1 MLTNKK
7 NTRERIGLSIA
18 ATTSSEAIA
27 AIVAAEK
34 AGVRQVWMNQGGL
47 SPDTL
52 TIFAAAAAQ
61 TECIRMGTAIVP
73 TYPRHPLAL
82 AQQALALHDIAPS
95 RFRLGVGPGQK
106 PIVEKNYGL
115 PMQSPREHLREYVTL
130 LRAAL
135 WDGNIEYQG
144 RFFTARGI
152 LPRVSQTPL
161 LISTLR
167 AGAFRLAGELT
178 DGAISWVCPVSY
190 LLEKALP
197 ALRAGAA
204 SAGRPVPPLV
214 AHIPVALSQD
224 RKAVNV
230 AARKQLGYY
239 GHFPS
244 YASMFAEAGFPV
256 SSEGELSDALL
267 ENLVVAGDNAAIT
280 EHFQKLL
287 TSGLDELLVMPIVVA
302 NAKEEREHL
311 ARLIGQIE

>member
-1 MLTNKK
+1 MSTHEKT
-7 NTRERIGLSIA
+7 TRERIGLSIA
-18 ATTSSEAIA
+18 GATSSEAIA

-52 TIFAAAAAQ
+52 TIFAAAAVQ
-61 TECIRMGTAIVP
+61 TEHVRMGTSIVP

-82 AQQALALHDIAPS
+82 AQQALALNDIAPS

-106 PIVEKNYGL
+106 PIIERGYGL
-115 PMQSPREHLREYVTL
+115 PLQSPREHLREYVTI

-135 WDGNIEYQG
+135 WDGQVEHQG
-144 RFFTARGI
+144 RFFTAKGT
-152 LPRVSQTPL
+152 LPRVPHTPI
-161 LISTLR
+161 LISALR
-167 AGAFRLAGELT
+167 ERAFRLAGELT
-178 DGAISWVCPVSY
+178 DGAISWVCPVPY

-214 AHIPVALSQD
+214 AHIPVALSRD
-224 RKAVNV
+224 RQAVNV

-244 YASMFAEAGFPV
+244 YVSMFAEAGFPV
-256 SSEGELSDALL
+256 SPEGELSDALL
-267 ENLVVAGDNAAIT
+267 ENLVVAGDDAAIS
-280 EHFQKLL
+280 EHFKKLL
-287 TSGLDELLVMPIVVA
+287 ASGLDELLVMPIVVA
-302 NAKEEREHL
+302 NAKDERERL
-311 ARLIGQIE
+311 ARLIGQI